1 MEGLGRRGRNG
12 EYLRLLDTH
21 DGDSANNESV
31 PTTGSHP
38 VSREKEILQMKKKLA
53 VFHLAV
59 SMDGN
64 KVKTIGKKGEH
75 GSEASKER
83 KRNRGS
89 RNGRGQ
95 LGGIDE
101 DTVKHSCSQTVTG
114 NCGRH
119 CRTTVGCPVRTDK
132 PSQACSQRMD
142 GLLFFPAH
150 HTLVEW
156 TMSTKPMAIFTRAE
170 GNLSLQQHI
179 SPREA

>member
-1 MEGLGRRGRNG
+1 
-12 EYLRLLDTH
+12 
-21 DGDSANNESV
+21 
-31 PTTGSHP
+31 
-38 VSREKEILQMKKKLA
+38 MKKKLA

-64 KVKTIGKKGEH
+64 
-75 GSEASKER
+75 KER

-114 NCGRH
+114 NCGRR

-132 PSQACSQRMD
+132 PSQAMD
-142 GLLFFPAH
+142 HVHKAN
-150 HTLVEW
+150 
-156 TMSTKPMAIFTRAE
+156 
-170 GNLSLQQHI
+170 GNLHSSRRKSLTAATHQ
-179 SPREA
+179 S